1 MEPLAIRII
10 SAVLLFVAVYLA
22 VRYGYGAMRRLVG
35 RVEGVYDRALRGRLM
50 MDVEPR
56 QALVLTVLG
65 AAVIAAFAGLVT
77 GSVAGGVIA
86 MLLSLALP
94 YVVIR
99 HLEAKRL
106 ERLDSQLVDGLVTL
120 ASAVRAGL
128 TMVQAIE
135 LLVQNHTGP
144 IRQEFAQMLREYELG
159 ADLNQAMRTAAD
171 RINSPLYRLTFTAIA
186 THRARGG
193 DAAESLDRIAD
204 SVREIHRLEGKLDAI
219 TAQGR
224 SQALMM
230 AVMPAVFLGLLYLI
244 DPSGVALLF
253 GEPIGRLIL
262 LGVVALIAIGWWWIR
277 RIMDVEM

>member
-1 MEPLAIRII
+1 MDPLLVRIL
-10 SAVLLFVAVYLA
+10 SSLLLFVAAAML
-22 VRYGYGAMRRLVG
+22 VRYGYEPAVRLLRRWEAG
-35 RVEGVYDRALRGRLM
+35 YDRALRRKLM
-50 MDVEPR
+50 LDVEPR
-56 QALVLTVLG
+56 LAL
-65 AAVIAAFAGLVT
+65 IATFAGAGIVGAFVGFVT
-77 GSVAGGVIA
+77 ANVFAGAILAVV
-86 MLLSLALP
+86 SLGLP
-94 YVVIR
+94 YLIIR
-99 HLEAKRL
+99 HLESKRL
-106 ERLDSQLVDGLVTL
+106 QQLDNQLVDGLVTL

-135 LLVQNHTGP
+135 LLVRNHTGP
-144 IRQEFAQMLREYELG
+144 IQQEFSQLLREYELG

-171 RINSPLYRLTFTAIA
+171 RIGSPLYRLTFTAIA

-230 AVMPAVFLGLLYLI
+230 AIMPVVFLGLLAMI

-262 LGVVALIAIGWWWIR
+262 LGVVVLIFAGWWWIR